1 MNIEIRGESKN
12 SVDALKINFDQ
23 AILDIFHAK
32 IWILKL
38 NLFFCFMYLKDK
50 ISKNSLNLVLH
61 FKSSIFSVEYVNFKD
76 VELLLQC

>member
-32 IWILKL
+32 I
-38 NLFFCFMYLKDK
+38 
-50 ISKNSLNLVLH
+50 
-61 FKSSIFSVEYVNFKD
+61 
-76 VELLLQC
+76 